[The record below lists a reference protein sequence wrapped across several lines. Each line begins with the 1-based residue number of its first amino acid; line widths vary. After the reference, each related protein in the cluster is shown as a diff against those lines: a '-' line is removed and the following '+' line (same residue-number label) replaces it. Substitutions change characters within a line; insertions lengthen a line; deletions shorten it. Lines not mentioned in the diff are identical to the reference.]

1 MSVLERLAR
10 SYRLLKWRALAKISF
25 CDTVLAEVQGKKM
38 YLDLSDRVLSETL
51 YVTGVWEKDV
61 TAYLMKLIESG
72 MVVVDIGANI
82 GYYTLLAAE
91 KVGGHGKVFAFE
103 PEPSR
108 YALLEKNIRVNG
120 LKNVIPV
127 QKAVSNKTGA
137 ARLYLD
143 PRHNPG
149 DHRLFDSFDG
159 RESVAVETTSLDDFF
174 KDKSQF
180 IHVIKMD
187 IQGAEMAALEGMAD
201 TIKRHHD
208 LTLITEFW
216 PDGMN
221 AFGFSPTEFLST
233 LVGHGFRLYI
243 LNDQTQSLQEI
254 EPEQVMKIC
263 TTEIYL
269 VCRKGAPCYP
279 ANTSR

>member
-1 MSVLERLAR
+1 MSVLGKLTRR
-10 SYRLLKWRALAKISF
+10 YKLLKWRALAKISI

-38 YLDLSDRVLSETL
+38 YLDLSDRVHCETL
-51 YVTGVWEKDV
+51 YATGVWEKDV
-61 TAYLMKLIESG
+61 TAYLMKLLERG
-72 MVVVDIGANI
+72 MVVVDIGANV

-108 YALLEKNIRVNG
+108 YALLEKNVRVNG
-120 LKNVIPV
+120 LKNVILV
-127 QKAVSNKTGA
+127 QKAVSNKPGA

-143 PRHNPG
+143 PRHNKA
-149 DHRLFDSFDG
+149 DHRLFDSSDG

-174 KDKSQF
+174 KDKGLL

-216 PDGMN
+216 PDGMK

-233 LVGHGFRLYI
+233 LIGHGFHLYV
-243 LNDQTQSLQEI
+243 LNEQTQSLQGV

-263 TTEIYL
+263 KTEIYL
-269 VCRKGAPCYP
+269 VCRKGKPI
-279 ANTSR
+279 RGR

>member
-1 MSVLERLAR
+1 
-10 SYRLLKWRALAKISF
+10 
-25 CDTVLAEVQGKKM
+25 M

-61 TAYLMKLIESG
+61 TAYLMKLLESG
-72 MVVVDIGANI
+72 MVVVDIGANV

-108 YALLEKNIRVNG
+108 YTLLEKNVRVNG
-120 LKNVIPV
+120 LKNVILA
-127 QKAVSNKTGA
+127 QKAVSNKTGT

-174 KDKSQF
+174 KDKGPF

-187 IQGAEMAALEGMAD
+187 IQGAEMAALEGMAN

-216 PDGMN
+216 PDGMK

-233 LVGHGFRLYI
+233 LIGHGFHLYI
-243 LNDQTQSLQEI
+243 PNDQTQSLQEI

-263 TTEIYL
+263 KTEIYL
-269 VCRKGAPCYP
+269 VCRKGELRYP
-279 ANTSR
+279 ANTS

>member
-1 MSVLERLAR
+1 MSI
-10 SYRLLKWRALAKISF
+10 Y
-25 CDTVLAEVQGKKM
+25 DTVLAEVQGKKM
-38 YLDLSDRVLSETL
+38 YLDLSDRVHCEIL
-51 YVTGVWEKDV
+51 YTRGIWEKDV

-72 MVVVDIGANI
+72 MVVVDIGANV

-91 KVGGHGKVFAFE
+91 KVADHGKVFAFE

-108 YALLEKNIRVNG
+108 YTLLEKNVGVNG
-120 LKNVIPV
+120 LKNVILV
-127 QKAVSNKTGA
+127 QKAVSHKTGT

-143 PRHNPG
+143 PRHNKG

-159 RESVAVETTSLDDFF
+159 RESVVVETTSLDDFF
-174 KDKSQF
+174 KDKGHF

-201 TIKRHHD
+201 SINRHHD

-216 PDGMN
+216 PDGMK
-221 AFGFSPTEFLST
+221 AFGFSPTEFLDT
-233 LVGHGFRLYI
+233 LIGHGFHLYI
-243 LNDQTQSLQEI
+243 LNDQTQSIKEI

-263 TTEIYL
+263 KTEIYL
-269 VCRKGAPCYP
+269 VCRKGERIRGLHPE
-279 ANTSR
+279 S

>member
-1 MSVLERLAR
+1 MSVLGKLTRR
-10 SYRLLKWRALAKISF
+10 YKILKWRALSKISI

-38 YLDLSDRVLSETL
+38 YLDLSDRVHCETL
-51 YVTGVWEKDV
+51 YTRGIWEKDV
-61 TAYLMKLIESG
+61 TAYLMKLLERG
-72 MVVVDIGANI
+72 MVVVDIGANV

-91 KVGGHGKVFAFE
+91 KVGDHGKVFAFE

-108 YALLEKNIRVNG
+108 YALLEKNVGVNDF
-120 LKNVIPV
+120 KNVLLV
-127 QKAVSNKTGA
+127 QKAVSNKPGA

-174 KDKSQF
+174 KDKSHF

-216 PDGMN
+216 PDGMK

-233 LVGHGFRLYI
+233 LIGHGFHLYI
-243 LNDQTQSLQEI
+243 LNDQMQSLQAI

-263 TTEIYL
+263 KTEIYL
-269 VCRKGAPCYP
+269 VCRKGKPCYP
-279 ANTSR
+279 ANTS